1 MVFAAGLGTR
11 LRPYTNDRPKAL
23 VEVQGKTLL
32 EIVLLRLKSFG
43 IKEVVVNVHRY
54 ADMVIRFLN
63 EHEHFGMKIV
73 ISDERGLLLD
83 TGGGLLK
90 AKAHLEDAPFLSHNV
105 DILSVESSDT
115 GHCAARIE
123 AHVNKRV
130 RVHHSQQSIQNRVL
144 F

>member
-1 MVFAAGLGTR
+1 MKAMVFAAGLGTR

-43 IKEVVVNVHRY
+43 VKEVIVNVHHY

-63 EHEHFGMKIV
+63 EKEHFGLKIV
-73 ISDERGLLLD
+73 ISDERDLLLD

-90 AKAHLEDAPFLSHNV
+90 AKTHLNDGPFLIHNV
-105 DILSVESSDT
+105 DVLSDLDLEELLFPL
-115 GHCAARIE
+115 RIQ
-123 AHVNKRV
+123 HDVT
-130 RVHHSQQSIQNRVL
+130 SP
-144 F
+144 